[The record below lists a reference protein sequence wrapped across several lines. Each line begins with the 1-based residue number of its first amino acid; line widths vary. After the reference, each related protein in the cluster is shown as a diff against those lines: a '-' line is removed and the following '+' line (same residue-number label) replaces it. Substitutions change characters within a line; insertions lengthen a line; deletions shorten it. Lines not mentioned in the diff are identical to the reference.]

1 MRHPFLRL
9 AVHGLCLGLVAV
21 ALLFS
26 ALAVWDAYGPG
37 EPYYGRS
44 TNRDKWSDPRPILL
58 VVDGG
63 VVLLV
68 FGLRRL
74 LRRVP

>member
-9 AVHGLCLGLVAV
+9 AVNGLCLGLVAV

-37 EPYYGRS
+37 APYYGRS

-74 LRRVP
+74 LRRMP